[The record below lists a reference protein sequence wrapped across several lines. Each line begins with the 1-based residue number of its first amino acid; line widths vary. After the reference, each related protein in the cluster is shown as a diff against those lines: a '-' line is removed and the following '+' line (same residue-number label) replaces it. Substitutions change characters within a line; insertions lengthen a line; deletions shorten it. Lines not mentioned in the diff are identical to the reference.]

1 MEVFENLIR
10 SAIFKM
16 IFWFNFIFCGIFL
29 LSSPL
34 SSLDSQWVGELKA
47 LLRTGVQVRERA
59 REKLV
64 RSERE
69 RA

>member
-1 MEVFENLIR
+1 VEVFENLIR

-16 IFWFNFIFCGIFL
+16 IFWFKFIFFGIFV
-29 LSSPL
+29 LSSLL
-34 SSLDSQWVGELKA
+34 SSLDSQWIGELQA
-47 LLRTGVQVRERA
+47 LLRPGVQVRERA